1 VTDERRQH
9 DELERAETWFRE
21 TAEAYDADEAASDAD
36 LVKLRMRVEIDEA
49 WLREQLTAGDR
60 DMSVDHVSSAARAR
74 LRKEVAAQRADVW
87 QRRVRMPRWI
97 TGGLAAA
104 AAVAFALSVP
114 WSPSSRQDDP
124 IDTWVE
130 LPSTEADWTEVD
142 AGIEAVESD
151 LVAFRLAW
159 ARAEPDFLT
168 DEMFTELEESLDD
181 IGEALTDWEPD
192 WFGDLPDG

>member
-1 VTDERRQH
+1 VTDERRRQ

-21 TAEAYDADEAASDAD
+21 TAEAYDVAEAAADAD

-49 WLREQLTAGDR
+49 WLGEQLIDGDR
-60 DMSVDHVSSAARAR
+60 DVSVDHVSAVARAR
-74 LRKEVAAQRADVW
+74 VRKEVAAQRGGAW
-87 QRRVRMPRWI
+87 QRRVRTPGWI

-104 AAVAFALSVP
+104 AAVVFALSVP
-114 WSPSSRQDDP
+114 WAPTSRLDDP
-124 IDTWVE
+124 VDTWVE
-130 LPSTEADWTEVD
+130 LPSTEADWSEVD

-159 ARAEPDFLT
+159 AHAEPDFLT

-181 IGEALTDWEPD
+181 IGEELTDWEPD
-192 WFGDLPDG
+192 WIGDLPDG